1 MELDVRQTVIVA
13 ILVLFVG
20 KFLTRKVALLQEYNI
35 PEPVSGGLI
44 ASILFAILYG
54 VFDIELQF
62 SLAVRDT
69 LLIVFFTIIGLS
81 SRFSTLLKGGKP
93 LIILLVI
100 AVIYLFLQNL
110 TGLTVAQF
118 TQQLPEVGIIGGSV
132 SLSGGHGTAIAWAPL
147 FVEKYNISNAMEIGI
162 ACATFGLILGG
173 VIGGPIAKYLISHYK
188 LEPSK
193 EPELTVGTLH
203 QPKQQAK
210 QKGTN
215 TSTDSDAPEPTQA
228 PINYHH
234 MLNSILIISI
244 SIGLGL
250 GLNVGIAALGLHL
263 PEFVTCLFAGIIV
276 INLGPLIMPN
286 LTWPE
291 RSRSLA
297 LISDLS
303 LGLFLAMSLMSLQL
317 WTLGGLGGPILVMLT
332 AQVVIV
338 TGFVIFVV
346 FPLMGKDY
354 DAAVMSA
361 GYAGLALGATP
372 TAIANMTAV
381 TEKFGASAKAFV
393 VVPLV
398 GAFFIDIAN
407 ALIIQFLLDIFA
419 S

>member
-20 KFLTRKVALLQEYNI
+20 KYLTRKVAFLQEYNI

-44 ASILFAILYG
+44 ASVIFAIIYG
-54 VFDIELQF
+54 VFAIEVQF

-81 SRFSTLLKGGKP
+81 SRVSSLLKGGKP

-110 TGLTVAQF
+110 TGLTMAQF

-173 VIGGPIAKYLISHYK
+173 VIGGPIAKFLISHYQ

-193 EPELTVGTLH
+193 EPKLTVGTLH
-203 QPKQQAK
+203 RAK
-210 QKGTN
+210 RNNENKSADTLAG
-215 TSTDSDAPEPTQA
+215 TQA
-228 PINYHH
+228 PIDYHH

-250 GLNVGIAALGLHL
+250 GLNLLAVNAGLQL

-276 INLGPLIMPN
+276 INLGPLMMPN

-317 WTLGGLGGPILVMLT
+317 WTLGGLGGPILAMLT
-332 AQVVIV
+332 AQVLII

-407 ALIIQFLLDIFA
+407 ALIIQLLLDVFA
-419 S
+419 A